1 MPGSDDCSVLTVGRA
16 LVDKVPNRL
25 ALGAAGLTG
34 GSMAIQALA
43 GRLWCSQPE
52 QSIHQP

>member
-16 LVDKVPNRL
+16 LVDTVPNRL